1 MTQTDHRG
9 PSAVAPRA
17 GNGTRQ
23 PAVRA
28 GKRRRAW
35 WLLGI
40 AAVIVAF
47 LIYQVP
53 PYASMDPSQS
63 RIPLQFPAHYW
74 LIVGHVLFGSIAML
88 TLILQLWPWIRRRHP
103 AVHRWSGRAYVFAGA
118 IPSGLFAVAM
128 LPVSYPAGRTGV
140 AMSAVLWMATA
151 VLGWVKLRQG
161 RYAVHRRLM
170 LYSFAIVWG
179 QVIWGFAIGMP
190 FALGWIPFT
199 GDFDHIVE
207 AARWVGWVGNLVLV
221 QWWLDRTRGRDL
233 GLVTPTAA

>member
-1 MTQTDHRG
+1 MTQIDHRG
-9 PSAVAPRA
+9 PTAVPAPAPDGQRH
-17 GNGTRQ
+17 
-23 PAVRA
+23 PAAQA

-40 AAVIVAF
+40 AAAIIAF

-74 LIVGHVLFGSIAML
+74 LIVGHVLFGSVAML

-118 IPSGLFAVAM
+118 LPSGLFAVAM
-128 LPVSYPAGRTGV
+128 LPVAYPAGRIGV

-151 VLGWVKLRQG
+151 LLGWIKLRQG

-179 QVIWGFAIGMP
+179 QVIWGFVIGMP
-190 FALGWIPFT
+190 FALGWIPYT

-207 AARWVGWVGNLVLV
+207 AARWVGWVGNLVVV

-233 GLVTPTAA
+233 GLVTPATA